1 MPVTYADL
9 DDRELGRQT
18 RIANQATDQI
28 AQATQQAEIE
38 AQEAELTNMAE
49 ANVDAQT
56 VEVAKRVIADMD
68 AAYEQGID
76 PQQILN
82 SIPEEIALVVVQL
95 LEQEALAQEQ
105 QDMAQQSQQAPYN
118 QQSASITDQAK
129 RIATNL

>member
-9 DDRELGRQT
+9 DDRELGRQV
-18 RIANQATDQI
+18 RIASQATDQI

-38 AQEAELTNMAE
+38 AQEAELVNMAE

-56 VEVAKRVIADMD
+56 VEAAKRVIADMD
-68 AAYEQGID
+68 SAYEQGID

>member
-1 MPVTYADL
+1 M
-9 DDRELGRQT
+9 
-18 RIANQATDQI
+18 
-28 AQATQQAEIE
+28 E
-38 AQEAELTNMAE
+38 A
-49 ANVDAQT
+49 
-56 VEVAKRVIADMD
+56 AKRVIADMD

>member
-49 ANVDAQT
+49 ANVDEQT
-56 VEVAKRVIADMD
+56 VEAAKRVIADMD